1 MGLALL
7 GALLIGVSLGLLGS
21 GGSIL
26 TVPVLTYLVGQE
38 EKVAI
43 AGSLAVVAAISLVA
57 GIPYARRGS
66 VDVRS
71 VAWFGVPGMAGA
83 YGGAWASQFVGGEVQ
98 LLCFGALMLAAGG
111 LMLRRPPEATG
122 ERREAWRI
130 VLDGLVVGAVTGFVG
145 VGGGFL
151 IVPALVLMGGLTMH
165 RAVGTSL
172 FIIALKSTAGFVK
185 YLDVLEGEGLALDVR
200 VLALIAVVGI
210 AGSFAGGALGSRL
223 PQASVRRIFA
233 FGLFGVATFVVV
245 DSARSLSRGDSP
257 DPNPAVERAVAAK
270 DALARRLGAELV
282 AAIDAEGHAAAIAV
296 CSERA
301 PAIAADV
308 ARERSVRIGRASAR
322 LRNPRNVAPA
332 WAADLVADPSTAVEP
347 HLDAV
352 EGGGLH
358 ALFPIPAAGL
368 CMPCHGAPES
378 IDPEVRAALE
388 ERYPGDRATGY
399 APGDLRGWFW
409 VEVP

>member
-7 GALLIGVSLGLLGS
+7 GALLIGLSLGLLGS

-57 GIPYARRGS
+57 GIPYALRRS
-66 VDVRS
+66 VDARS
-71 VAWFGVPGMAGA
+71 VGWFGVPGMAGA
-83 YGGAWASQFVGGEVQ
+83 YGGAWASQFVSGEVQ

-111 LMLRRPPEATG
+111 LMLRQPPEATG

-185 YLDVLEGEGLALDVR
+185 YLDVLEGAGLSLDVR

-223 PQASVRRIFA
+223 PQATVRRIFA
-233 FGLFGVATFVVV
+233 FGLFGVASFVIL
-245 DSARSLSRGDSP
+245 DSARSLSQEQPPEPGL
-257 DPNPAVERAVAAK
+257 AAERAIAAK
-270 DALARRLGAELV
+270 DALAKRLGAELV
-282 AAIDAEGHAAAIAV
+282 AAIDADGHAAAIAV

-301 PAIAADV
+301 PAIAASI
-308 ARERSVRIGRASAR
+308 ARETGVRIGRASAR
-322 LRNPRNVAPA
+322 LRNPENRAPA
-332 WAADLVADPSTAVEP
+332 WAVDRIADSTRATEPSIEVLP
-347 HLDAV
+347 
-352 EGGGLH
+352 GGGVH

-368 CMPCHGAPES
+368 CMPCHGDREA
-378 IDPEVRAALE
+378 IDPKVRDALAA
-388 ERYPGDRATGY
+388 RYPDDRATGY

-409 VEVP
+409 VESP